1 MEEYLNIK
9 AELSL
14 LLLFLYNVKVMS
26 QAMVPLFW
34 LILVIYDEMTP
45 LAQGVATL
53 IDD

>member
-9 AELSL
+9 AELS

-34 LILVIYDEMTP
+34 LILVIYDEITP